1 MKLAFTPKRR
11 VQNQSE
17 EAERA
22 PESFL
27 QESYIGSI
35 GYHRIFPLDQ
45 GNKENL
51 GIRAIERWYCNRS
64 D

>member
-1 MKLAFTPKRR
+1 

-27 QESYIGSI
+27 QESYFGSV
-35 GYHRIFPLDQ
+35 GYHRIFSLNQ

>member
-1 MKLAFTPKRR
+1 MKLTFTPKRR

-27 QESYIGSI
+27 QESYFESK
-35 GYHRIFPLDQ
+35 GYHRIIPLDQ

-51 GIRAIERWYCNRS
+51 GIRADRKMVLQSE
-64 D
+64 

>member
-1 MKLAFTPKRR
+1 M
-11 VQNQSE
+11 QNQSE

-27 QESYIGSI
+27 QESYFGSI
-35 GYHRIFPLDQ
+35 GYHRIIPLDQ

-51 GIRAIERWYCNRS
+51 GIRADRKMVLQSE
-64 D
+64 